1 MVFRMRDFREIKCM
15 GNIMLIS
22 GIKKISLG
30 FLFLL
35 ISSYAF
41 AQLYEAV
48 DVENYIATY
57 KEVAIEEMTRTGIP
71 ASITLAQG
79 IIESGAGKSPL
90 AVEANNHF
98 GIKCHETWKG
108 ATYTYDDDRKNECF
122 RKYDSTIQS
131 YYDHSDFLKT
141 RSRYAV
147 LFTYSDTDYKAW
159 AKGLKACGYATNPKY
174 AEVLIKCIE
183 DYDLH
188 QWDLKEEDRAA
199 WFAQINKSDTG
210 QSSSQQLAAQEDDAW
225 EQSLQKVSASER
237 TYVFND
243 IKCVNLPAGESL
255 NQLATK
261 YEIGMKRLLR
271 YNDAADASQI
281 KAGDRVYLQPKRSN
295 GDQKFH
301 TVREGETMYSISQQH
316 GIQLAKLYEKNL
328 MLPGTEPVEGTVLN
342 LRDTRE
348 EAPDTLAV
356 KANDTS
362 KKVIAQPHASTAYYT
377 VNKGDT
383 LYSISKRYNLTVDEL
398 KRMNQLASSDLQV
411 GDKLRVK

>member
-1 MVFRMRDFREIKCM
+1 MSVKYGIWVLYSVAFLMFLSFRSF
-15 GNIMLIS
+15 G
-22 GIKKISLG
+22 
-30 FLFLL
+30 
-35 ISSYAF
+35 
-41 AQLYEAV
+41 QLYEAA
-48 DVENYIATY
+48 DVENYIAAY
-57 KEVAIEEMTRTGIP
+57 KDVAIEEMNRTGIP
-71 ASITLAQG
+71 ASITLGQG

-90 AVEANNHF
+90 ATEANNHF

-122 RKYDSTIQS
+122 RKYDSTLQS

-281 KAGDRVYLQPKRSN
+281 KAGDRVYLQPKRNN
-295 GDQKFH
+295 GDQKSH

-348 EAPDTLAV
+348 EAPDTLQV
-356 KANDTS
+356 KATDTS
-362 KKVIAQPHASTAYYT
+362 KKVIAQPQASTAYYT

-383 LYSISKRYNLTVDEL
+383 LYSISKRYNITVDEL
-398 KRMNQLASSDLQV
+398 KRMNQLASNDLQI
-411 GDKLRVK
+411 GDQLRVK